1 MKAMILAAG
10 RGERMRPLTDT
21 TPKPLLE
28 VQGKPLI
35 EYHLQAL
42 SRAGINEVVI
52 NLNWLGQQIREK
64 LGTGSQFD
72 LDIEYSEEEQALE
85 TAGGIL
91 QALPR
96 LGDQFI
102 VINADIFTDYDFAQ
116 LVEVDSL
123 AHLVLAPNPEQHPRG
138 DFSLENS
145 VVGNLGETLYT
156 FTGIAKYQRSFFDG
170 MTSGKRPLAPDL
182 RRAAELKQV
191 SGELYSGYWYD
202 IGTLE
207 RLQNLQQALPG
218 QS

>member
-10 RGERMRPLTDT
+10 RGERMRPLTDS

-64 LGTGSQFD
+64 LGKGSQFD

-102 VINADIFTDYDFAQ
+102 VVNADIFTDYDFTQ
-116 LVEVDSL
+116 LAEVDSL
-123 AHLVLAPNPEQHPRG
+123 AHLVLAPNPAQHPRG

-156 FTGIAKYQRSFFDG
+156 FTGIARYQCDFFEG
-170 MTSGKRPLAPDL
+170 MTSGKRALAPDL
-182 RRAAELKQV
+182 RKAADLKQV
-191 SGELYSGYWYD
+191 SGELYSGRWYD
-202 IGTLE
+202 IGTLD
-207 RLQNLQQALPG
+207 RLQHLRQAPG
-218 QS
+218 ES